1 MKNLI
6 VLKITKSLCAFFLIF
21 ALLICANPMAL
32 YAEELTE
39 TEETTSTEETTETTT
54 EEITTTET
62 TSETTTTETISE
74 ETTTAE
80 STSEETTTEET
91 TTEESV
97 ELIAE
102 GEEGEEEEGDEGEEE
117 EGEKPTGPVAAENA
131 ADPEDGYK
139 IYKYMINIEYGTLS
153 FYYDWGIWDTDYC
166 MYTAEKSSFG
176 PSKETQEN
184 TAQLRNNLQGQLQ
197 NVTEENLPK
206 APGWYGFDGTANKIS
221 ITNLSG
227 GSADVYVR
235 FDYNYETDGFNTS
248 DVFPRIVQPT
258 VTYYF
263 DEEMSAS
270 CGTQAENGNYQIMKI
285 PYSEIDSQSKE
296 HVPTNIYVSL
306 SGAPYEADMN
316 GASTEGRY
324 HADTATQIGF
334 LTVTVGVS
342 PESLLPSPT
351 QSFSLRDEEEEL
363 ELIESTVTEETTTVE
378 TTSAEETTTA
388 ETISAEETTTAETT
402 SAEETTTVETTSAEE
417 TTTVETT
424 SAEETTTAETT
435 SAEDTTTV
443 ETTSAEKTTTAETT
457 FAVETTTVEI
467 SSMEEPTT
475 QEQISTE

>member
-39 TEETTSTEETTETTT
+39 TEETTSTEETTETTA

-62 TSETTTTETISE
+62 TSETTTTETTSE

-80 STSEETTTEET
+80 TTSEE
-91 TTEESV
+91 SA

-102 GEEGEEEEGDEGEEE
+102 GEEEEQEEEEEVVEEE
-117 EGEKPTGPVAAENA
+117 QEEVEEQEEAEEEAEEQAEEQEPTGPVASENA

-176 PSKETQEN
+176 PSKETQSN
-184 TAQLRNNLQGQLQ
+184 TVQLRNQLQGQLQ
-197 NVTEENLPK
+197 NVTAANLPN

-235 FDYNYETDGFNTS
+235 FDYSYETDGFNTS

-263 DEEMSAS
+263 DEEMSES
-270 CGTQAENGNYQIMKI
+270 CGTQNENYQIMKI

-296 HVPTNIYVSL
+296 PIPTNIYVSL
-306 SGAPYEADMN
+306 AGAPYYTGM
-316 GASTEGRY
+316 EGDPLEDRY

-342 PESLLPSPT
+342 PESLMPPPA
-351 QSFSLRDEEEEL
+351 QSFSLRDEEEEEL
-363 ELIESTVTEETTTVE
+363 ELIESTATEETTSAEETTTVE
-378 TTSAEETTTA
+378 TTSAEETTTV
-388 ETISAEETTTAETT
+388 ETTSTEETTTVETT
-402 SAEETTTVETTSAEE
+402 STEETTTVETTSAEE

-435 SAEDTTTV
+435 SAE
-443 ETTSAEKTTTAETT
+443 
-457 FAVETTTVEI
+457 ETTTVES
-467 SSMEEPTT
+467 SSMEESTT